1 LPDQQ
6 SVPSG
11 KSPSELFAEVASRVE
26 REPGPNTE
34 SPHEIALQI
43 SFYGHLL
50 DFEREVLE
58 HMRRLAASSSEELRW
73 ALHQSNIEPME
84 ALIEQF
90 ERRLRFWQQRETEL
104 RSN

>member
-1 LPDQQ
+1 MPDRE
-6 SVPSG
+6 SDPPA
-11 KSPSELFAEVASRVE
+11 KLASEVFAEGADRVE
-26 REPGPNTE
+26 LDSDPNTE

-58 HMRRLAASSSEELRW
+58 HMRRLAASSSKDLQR
-73 ALHQSNIEPME
+73 ALQQSNIEPME

-90 ERRLRFWQQRETEL
+90 EQRLSFWRQREAEL
-104 RSN
+104 RAN